1 MIDLEI
7 SEPELTRKLSVLV
20 VDDHVLLA
28 ETIVVALSKGERYE
42 VDAVDSIDAAVKR
55 IEEHG
60 RYDVV
65 LLDFSLPG
73 ENGLG
78 GLRRVLE
85 LNGKGVAIFSG
96 VAPLSTVERA
106 LAAGAMGFIPKSLP
120 LKSLENAIRMIAG
133 GDVFVPFNYVQKV
146 MGKEDMAYSLR
157 PRERKVLNLVCAGA
171 QNKEIAFDLGL
182 SEVIVKADVKSICRK
197 LGVRNRTEAAVMA
210 RNEGLC

>member
-1 MIDLEI
+1 
-7 SEPELTRKLSVLV
+7 
-20 VDDHVLLA
+20 
-28 ETIVVALSKGERYE
+28 
-42 VDAVDSIDAAVKR
+42 
-55 IEEHG
+55 
-60 RYDVV
+60 
-65 LLDFSLPG
+65 
-73 ENGLG
+73 
-78 GLRRVLE
+78 
-85 LNGKGVAIFSG
+85 
-96 VAPLSTVERA
+96 
-106 LAAGAMGFIPKSLP
+106 MGFIPKSLP